1 MMPRLRT
8 LLLLLLV
15 SILLCGGAG
24 AEGEPAGGSRR
35 QQIII
40 FAPDGSTRTIEMT
53 DPEIEKSVPAMP
65 EKSATDQ
72 GKYDLFNGSAI
83 RQRTVIPAPVAPV
96 SESGVTEE
104 SGKKAVA
111 DGGEPELRD
120 AWSVSLTSGYRVDE
134 LKFNIAGLLGTPNVL
149 SELTW
154 TDLEAAELSLAFRW
168 RPESGFYLRG
178 GIDYG
183 WIQSGDCQDSDYYGD
198 NRTEEFSRS
207 YSDSDG
213 SLIDANAA
221 IGYRIEIPSSS
232 GSFLLGIAPVFGYSV
247 HMQNINI
254 TDGVQVVAE
263 DDADL
268 GPFSG
273 LDSSYD
279 TRWDGSFAGLDID
292 LALGTRHELTWS
304 FEYHWLAYEAEA
316 NWNLRS
322 DFEHPVSFRHEA
334 NGRGLI
340 ARTGYRYRCFS
351 NTWLGLNLNY
361 RKLETDSGS
370 DKTYFADGTSVIAPL
385 NEVIWESWSAGLSL
399 SVNF

>member
-8 LLLLLLV
+8 LLLTLLV
-15 SILLCGGAG
+15 SILLCAAAV
-24 AEGEPAGGSRR
+24 AEGDPGGETGR

-40 FAPDGSTRTIEMT
+40 FAPDGSTRTIEMS

-65 EKSATDQ
+65 GKSAPEQ
-72 GKYDLFNGSAI
+72 GQDDFLNDAAV
-83 RQRTVIPAPVAPV
+83 RQRTFIPELVAPA
-96 SESGVTEE
+96 SESVSTETA
-104 SGKKAVA
+104 GQKAAA
-111 DGGEPELRD
+111 DDVEPEPQD
-120 AWSVSLTSGYRVDE
+120 VWNVSLTSGYRVDE
-134 LKFNIAGLLGTPNVL
+134 LKFNIAGLFGTPNVL

-213 SLIDANAA
+213 SLIDADAA

-232 GSFLLGIAPVFGYSV
+232 GFLRLGLAPVYGYSV
-247 HMQNINI
+247 HMQNLNM
-254 TDGVQVVAE
+254 TDGIQVVSE
-263 DDADL
+263 DGTGL

-279 TRWDGSFAGLDID
+279 TRWDGSFVGLDID
-292 LALGTRHELTWS
+292 LALGARHELTSS
-304 FEYHWLAYEAEA
+304 FEYHWLAYEAEE

-340 ARTGYRYRCFS
+340 ARAGYRFRCFS
-351 NTWLGLNLNY
+351 NAWLGLNLNY

>member
-1 MMPRLRT
+1 MNPRLFT
-8 LLLLLLV
+8 LFLTLLV
-15 SILLCGGAG
+15 SILLGAGAG
-24 AEGEPAGGSRR
+24 AENVPAGGTRS

-53 DPEIEKSVPAMP
+53 APDAKTSVPSGSVAP
-65 EKSATDQ
+65 APDKESDDFFH
-72 GKYDLFNGSAI
+72 GKAI
-83 RQRTVIPAPVAPV
+83 RQRTIISAPLAPA
-96 SESGVTEE
+96 SEAMVTEKVE
-104 SGKKAVA
+104 QHTGPEAVEIKG
-111 DGGEPELRD
+111 DD
-120 AWSVSLTSGYRVDE
+120 AWTLSLASGYRVDK

-183 WIQSGDCQDSDYYGD
+183 WIQSGDNQDSDYYGD

-207 YSDSDG
+207 YADSDG

-221 IGYRIEIPSSS
+221 IGYRFELASTSN
-232 GSFLLGIAPVFGYSV
+232 FFRLGVAPVYGYSV
-247 HMQNINI
+247 HIQNLNM
-254 TDGVQVVAE
+254 TDGVQVVTE
-263 DDADL
+263 DGTGL

-279 TRWDGSFAGLDID
+279 TRWDGSFVGLDLD

-340 ARTGYRYRCFS
+340 ARTGYRFRCFS
-351 NTWLGLNLNY
+351 NAWLGLNLNY
-361 RKLETDSGS
+361 RKLETDSGY
-370 DKTYFADGTSVIAPL
+370 DKTFFADGTSLITPL